1 MCIEETTQG
10 YLVKATIMKHAE
22 INNHSKTEKK
32 ENNTNPKITPVDITS
47 KLK

>member
-10 YLVKATIMKHAE
+10 YLVKVTIMKHAE

-32 ENNTNPKITPVDITS
+32 REHKPKITPVHIIS
-47 KLK
+47 RPK